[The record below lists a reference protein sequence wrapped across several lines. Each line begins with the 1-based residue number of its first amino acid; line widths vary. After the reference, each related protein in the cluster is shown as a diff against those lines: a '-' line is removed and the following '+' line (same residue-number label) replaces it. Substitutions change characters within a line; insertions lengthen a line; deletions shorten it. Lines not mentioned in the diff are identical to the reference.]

1 MEHQPWAQSKSSYW
15 INMLRIGLVNW
26 KFIYFYLPICRDML
40 KSTSQSWVLCQ
51 LPCSLIGEKL
61 SLALSYKSFWENLI
75 SYAAKK
81 QTKQKTLSL
90 PPPLP
95 PTALH
100 TANPSECWLPDCP
113 KDLLAWCGEKNC
125 KQENTP
131 THTRQGIKWFLSPE
145 PFFESVAPRCE
156 SSWGQ
161 LHLCPESAW
170 DPEIQVAWLES
181 PCETC
186 LSAWSFGIGGTIQN
200 CSHLK

>member
-1 MEHQPWAQSKSSYW
+1 
-15 INMLRIGLVNW
+15 
-26 KFIYFYLPICRDML
+26 ML

-90 PPPLP
+90 PPPLS

-113 KDLLAWCGEKNC
+113 KDLLAWCGGGIVSK
-125 KQENTP
+125 K
-131 THTRQGIKWFLSPE
+131 THPHTHKTGNQMIFEFLNH
-145 PFFESVAPRCE
+145 FFESVGPRCKL
-156 SSWGQ
+156 SWGQ

-170 DPEIQVAWLES
+170 DPEIQVTWLES

-186 LSAWSFGIGGTIQN
+186 LSAWSFGIGGTDGGTIQN